1 MTRLAKG
8 NRPDMTELNERPFAV
23 VTGASSG
30 IGHELAGELAERGFD
45 LLVVAENEEITTAPA
60 RLERPGAQVTAM
72 RADLTVPTEVDAF
85 ATKIK
90 SLNRPVNVLAI
101 NAGVGISG
109 GFVQDTSLDDQL
121 AVVDLNVRSAV
132 HLVKLLLPDMVD
144 RAAGRLLFT
153 SSIAATSPGP
163 FQAVYHASKAFLQS
177 FAQGLREELKG
188 TGVTVTA
195 VMPGPTETRFF
206 ERAGMTDTKLG
217 AGPKDDAAEVARQAV
232 EAMLAG
238 KDHVITGSFRNKA
251 QAVAGRVLPD
261 RMLTAIQRRVSA
273 PGTAKK

>member
-1 MTRLAKG
+1 MT
-8 NRPDMTELNERPFAV
+8 DLNERPLAV

-30 IGHELAGELAERGFD
+30 IGYELARELAEQGFD
-45 LLVVAENEEITTAPA
+45 LLVAAENDEITRTPGQ
-60 RLERPGAQVTAM
+60 LEPLGGQVTAM
-72 RADLTVPTEVDAF
+72 QVDLSVPKEVDGF
-85 ATKIK
+85 AAKIK
-90 SLNRPVNVLAI
+90 SMNRPVNVLAV

-109 GFVQDTSLDDQL
+109 GFVQDTSLADQL

-132 HLVKLLLPDMVD
+132 HLTKLLVPDMVD
-144 RAAGRLLFT
+144 RAHGRVLFT
-153 SSIAATSPGP
+153 SSIAATSPGA

-177 FAQGLREELKG
+177 FAQGLREELMG

-195 VMPGPTETRFF
+195 AMPGPTETRFF

-217 AGPKDDAAEVARQAV
+217 TGPKDDAAEVARQAV
-232 EAMLAG
+232 EALLAG
-238 KDHVITGSFRNKA
+238 KDHVVTGSFRNKA

-261 RMLTAIQRRVSA
+261 RMLTAIQRRVTA

>member
-1 MTRLAKG
+1 MTGL
-8 NRPDMTELNERPFAV
+8 NDRPLAV

-30 IGHELAGELAERGFD
+30 IGYELARELAEHGFD
-45 LLVVAENEEITTAPA
+45 ILVVAENEEITTAPGH
-60 RLERPGAQVTAM
+60 LERPGAQVTAM
-72 RADLTVPTEVDAF
+72 QVNLAIPEEVDGF
-85 ATKIK
+85 AERVK
-90 SLNRPVNVLAI
+90 SLGRPIDVLAI
-101 NAGVGISG
+101 NAGVGVSG
-109 GFVQDTSLDDQL
+109 GFVQDTELADQL

-132 HLVKLLLPDMVD
+132 HLAKLLLPDMVD
-144 RAAGRLLFT
+144 RAQGRVLFT

-177 FAQGLREELKG
+177 FSQGLREELRG

-195 VMPGPTETRFF
+195 VMPGPTETKFF
-206 ERAGMTDTKLG
+206 ERAGMEDTKLG
-217 AGPKDDAAEVARQAV
+217 TGPKDSAAEVAKEAV

-261 RMLTAIQRRVSA
+261 RMLTALQRRISA